1 MLYCSIEDAWGPL
14 PVNEQV
20 KKYKGE
26 GLEHFQNIIKK
37 KVNRKLSKK
46 KKPKRKSIRKKP
58 LRERFEE
65 TEESCDDS
73 EEQYLN
79 FEEENLEY
87 DEQYLENDE
96 QYQEYDEKYQE
107 NEEQYLENEEQYTES
122 EPNYTEDES
131 ENTTIINLKKKVN
144 KLIKENGN
152 LKDKIKKLRKNKPL
166 VLDDFINDFLT
177 DKNREII
184 IMSLIG
190 LMIIV
195 IFHLL
200 VRSSK

>member
-46 KKPKRKSIRKKP
+46 KKPTKKFLRKKP
-58 LRERFEE
+58 LRERFED

-73 EEQYLN
+73 EGHYLD
-79 FEEENLEY
+79 FEEENQYQE
-87 DEQYLENDE
+87 DEE
-96 QYQEYDEKYQE
+96 QYQEYEQEQYQE
-107 NEEQYLENEEQYTES
+107 QDEYTES
-122 EPNYTEDES
+122 EPDYTEDES

>member
-37 KVNRKLSKK
+37 KVNKK
-46 KKPKRKSIRKKP
+46 INKKPKRNIRKLK
-58 LRERFEE
+58 ERFED
-65 TEESCDDS
+65 TEESCDS
-73 EEQYLN
+73 EEPEFVLD
-79 FEEENLEY
+79 Y
-87 DEQYLENDE
+87 DRDQEDR
-96 QYQEYDEKYQE
+96 YQESEQA
-107 NEEQYLENEEQYTES
+107 EEQYLESES
-122 EPNYTEDES
+122 EAEPTYT

-152 LKDKIKKLRKNKPL
+152 LKDKIKKLKKNKPL

-184 IMSLIG
+184 VMSLIG

>member
-20 KKYKGE
+20 KKYKGG

-37 KVNRKLSKK
+37 KVNKK
-46 KKPKRKSIRKKP
+46 INKKPKRNIRKLK
-58 LRERFEE
+58 ERFED
-65 TEESCDDS
+65 TEESCDS
-73 EEQYLN
+73 EEPEFVLD
-79 FEEENLEY
+79 Y
-87 DEQYLENDE
+87 DQDQDQEQDQDQDQEKDLDQED
-96 QYQEYDEKYQE
+96 YQES
-107 NEEQYLENEEQYTES
+107 ES
-122 EPNYTEDES
+122 EAEPTYT

-144 KLIKENGN
+144 KLIKENSN
-152 LKDKIKKLRKNKPL
+152 LKDKIKKFKKNKPL

-184 IMSLIG
+184 VMTLIG

>member
-20 KKYKGE
+20 KKYKGG

-37 KVNRKLSKK
+37 KVNKK
-46 KKPKRKSIRKKP
+46 INKKPKRNIRKLK
-58 LRERFEE
+58 ERFED
-65 TEESCDDS
+65 TEESCDS
-73 EEQYLN
+73 EEPEFVLD
-79 FEEENLEY
+79 Y
-87 DEQYLENDE
+87 DQDQDQEQDQDQDQEKDLDQED
-96 QYQEYDEKYQE
+96 YQES
-107 NEEQYLENEEQYTES
+107 ES
-122 EPNYTEDES
+122 EAEPTYT

-144 KLIKENGN
+144 KLIKENST
-152 LKDKIKKLRKNKPL
+152 LKDKIKKFKKNKPL

-184 IMSLIG
+184 VMTLIG

>member
-20 KKYKGE
+20 KKYKGG

-37 KVNRKLSKK
+37 KVNKK
-46 KKPKRKSIRKKP
+46 INKKPKRNIRKLK
-58 LRERFEE
+58 ERFED
-65 TEESCDDS
+65 TEESCDS
-73 EEQYLN
+73 EEPEFVLD
-79 FEEENLEY
+79 Y
-87 DEQYLENDE
+87 DQDQDQDQEQDQDQDQEKDLDQED
-96 QYQEYDEKYQE
+96 YQES
-107 NEEQYLENEEQYTES
+107 ES
-122 EPNYTEDES
+122 EAEPTYT

-144 KLIKENGN
+144 KLIKENSN
-152 LKDKIKKLRKNKPL
+152 LKDKIKKFKKNKPL

-184 IMSLIG
+184 VMTLIG

>member
-20 KKYKGE
+20 KKYKGG

-37 KVNRKLSKK
+37 KVNKK
-46 KKPKRKSIRKKP
+46 INKKPKRNIRKLK
-58 LRERFEE
+58 ERFED
-65 TEESCDDS
+65 TEESCDS
-73 EEQYLN
+73 EEPEFVLD
-79 FEEENLEY
+79 Y
-87 DEQYLENDE
+87 DQDLDQEQDQDQDQEKDLDQED
-96 QYQEYDEKYQE
+96 YQES
-107 NEEQYLENEEQYTES
+107 ES
-122 EPNYTEDES
+122 EAEPTYT

-144 KLIKENGN
+144 KLIKENSN
-152 LKDKIKKLRKNKPL
+152 LKDKIKKFKKNKPL

-184 IMSLIG
+184 VMTLIG

>member
-20 KKYKGE
+20 KKYKGG

-37 KVNRKLSKK
+37 KVNKK
-46 KKPKRKSIRKKP
+46 INKKPKRNIRKLK
-58 LRERFEE
+58 ERFED
-65 TEESCDDS
+65 TEESCDS
-73 EEQYLN
+73 EEPEFVLD
-79 FEEENLEY
+79 Y
-87 DEQYLENDE
+87 DQDQDQEQDLDQDQE
-96 QYQEYDEKYQE
+96 QDLDQEDYQES
-107 NEEQYLENEEQYTES
+107 ES
-122 EPNYTEDES
+122 EAEPTYT

-144 KLIKENGN
+144 KLIKENSN
-152 LKDKIKKLRKNKPL
+152 LKDKIKKFKKNKPL

-184 IMSLIG
+184 VMTLIG

>member
-14 PVNEQV
+14 PVNEQI

-37 KVNRKLSKK
+37 KVSRKLRKK
-46 KKPKRKSIRKKP
+46 KKPSKKFLRKKS
-58 LRERFEE
+58 LRERFED
-65 TEESCDDS
+65 TEESCDS
-73 EEQYLN
+73 EEYYDSDHFGEESN
-79 FEEENLEY
+79 FQEK
-87 DEQYLENDE
+87 QYLEDE
-96 QYQEYDEKYQE
+96 EK
-107 NEEQYLENEEQYTES
+107 QYLEDEEEQYTES
-122 EPNYTEDES
+122 EPNYTEEET

-152 LKDKIKKLRKNKPL
+152 LKDKIKKLRKDKPL
-166 VLDDFINDFLT
+166 VLNDFINDFLT

-184 IMSLIG
+184 MMSLIG